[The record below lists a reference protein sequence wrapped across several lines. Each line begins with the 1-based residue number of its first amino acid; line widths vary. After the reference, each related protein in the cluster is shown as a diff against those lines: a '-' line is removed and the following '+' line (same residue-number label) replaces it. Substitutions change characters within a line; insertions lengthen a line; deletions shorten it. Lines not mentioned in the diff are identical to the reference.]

1 MSKARKPSTKAPSK
15 PTAKGGDAASSTSNT
30 TNANASNANL
40 ADRVAGPATA
50 QSGPMDVGGAN
61 VVESSEAGGYY
72 CEHTLF
78 STLDEATKEGSSV
91 VEGDG
96 GKLAGFLH
104 LPDDEQTYDKAE
116 VADQGKRHAD
126 TRKVVG
132 AAFRGYFDQISL
144 RGGVADGEPYRI
156 MITGFGSFMDSIQNN
171 PTGDFA
177 AHEENLTAAMQ
188 AGFGSALIAGPEQVN
203 VAQTDRFLQRAKAGG
218 GAEVAEYYTATW
230 KYQVQE
236 PATCDVRDVLITAVR
251 LPVTDQA
258 IDPQSPGSVQ
268 DAMNEFGPQ
277 AVLSMGVVPDND
289 FSEHTY
295 RAETRAD
302 DQNLA
307 SDANRRRSHQWDS
320 APTQEHA
327 SRGLAN
333 AIRSGS
339 SSVGGP
345 RKADDKP
352 QATTRT
358 H

>member
-1 MSKARKPSTKAPSK
+1 MSKARKPSSK
-15 PTAKGGDAASSTSNT
+15 SPAKPAATGGEAATSTASS
-30 TNANASNANL
+30 ANASNANATSNANL
-40 ADRVAGPATA
+40 AHQVAGPATA

-91 VEGDG
+91 VEGEG

-116 VADQGKRHAD
+116 VADQAKRHD
-126 TRKVVG
+126 KTRKVVG

-188 AGFGSALIAGPEQVN
+188 AGFGPALIGGPEQVN
-203 VAQTDRFLQRAKAGG
+203 VAQTDRFLQRATAGG

-236 PATCDVRDVLITAVR
+236 PATCDVRDVLVTAIR

-258 IDPQSPGSVQ
+258 IDPKSPGSIQ

-277 AVLSMGVVPDND
+277 AVLSMGVVPDNN
-289 FSEHTY
+289 FEEQTY

-302 DQNLA
+302 DQNLK
-307 SDANRRRSHQWDS
+307 SDENQRRSHQWDS
-320 APTQEHA
+320 APTREHE

-333 AIRSGS
+333 AIRAGSGS
-339 SSVGGP
+339 VA
-345 RKADDKP
+345 KAP
-352 QATTRT
+352 
-358 H
+358 

>member
-1 MSKARKPSTKAPSK
+1 MSKARKPASKTPSK
-15 PTAKGGDAASSTSNT
+15 PAATGGKAASSTANSA
-30 TNANASNANL
+30 NANASNANASNAHL
-40 ADRVAGPATA
+40 AESVAGPASALT
-50 QSGPMDVGGAN
+50 GPMDVGGAN

-78 STLDEATKEGSSV
+78 STLDEASKPGSSV
-91 VEGDG
+91 VQGEGG
-96 GKLAGFLH
+96 PLAGFLH

-116 VADQGKRHAD
+116 VADQAKRHEN

-156 MITGFGSFMDSIQNN
+156 LITGFGTFMDSIQNN

-188 AGFGSALIAGPEQVN
+188 AGFGDALIGGPEQVN
-203 VAQTDRFLQRAKAGG
+203 VAQTDRFLQRAKQGG

-277 AVLSMGVVPDND
+277 AVLSMGVVPDSD
-289 FSEHTY
+289 FSEQTY

-302 DQNLA
+302 DQNLR
-307 SDANRRRSHQWDS
+307 SDENRRRSHGS
-320 APTQEHA
+320 SEPTREHE

-333 AIRSGS
+333 AIRAGSGS
-339 SSVGGP
+339 VG
-345 RKADDKP
+345 KAP
-352 QATTRT
+352 
-358 H
+358 

>member
-1 MSKARKPSTKAPSK
+1 MSKAHKPAKSPPKK
-15 PTAKGGDAASSTSNT
+15 PAAKSDAAPAAA
-30 TNANASNANL
+30 NANKASAGNASL
-40 ADRVAGPATA
+40 ADKVAGPATA
-50 QSGPMDVGGAN
+50 LTGPMDVGGAN

-91 VEGDG
+91 VDGDG

-116 VADQGKRHAD
+116 VADQAGRHEK

-188 AGFGSALIAGPEQVN
+188 AGFGSALINGPEQVN
-203 VAQTDRFLQRAKAGG
+203 VAQTDRFLQRAKSGG

-258 IDPQSPGSVQ
+258 IDPKAPGSVQ

-277 AVLSMGVVPDND
+277 AVLSMGVVPDNNFD
-289 FSEHTY
+289 EHTY

-302 DQNLA
+302 DQNLK
-307 SDANRRRSHQWDS
+307 SDANQHRAHDESGS
-320 APTQEHA
+320 EPTREHA

-333 AIRSGS
+333 AIRAGSGS
-339 SSVGGP
+339 VSNKQKDAAAP
-345 RKADDKP
+345 K
-352 QATTRT
+352 
-358 H
+358 